1 MVELGVTVVLFLP
14 VAVRSVEGD
23 GDVKLEE
30 QVALTVEK
38 RVPATPKETGT
49 DWSAVTEK
57 SQ

>member
-1 MVELGVTVVLFLP
+1 MTVVLFLP

-38 RVPATPKETGT
+38 KSSSYTKR
-49 DWSAVTEK
+49 DWHRLVSCN
-57 SQ
+57 